1 MIKLDVCFGDFIFAV
16 TIDWH
21 VAWILEEICK
31 LILLKTKCPIQSLLQ
46 ILCILTKACTLINFI
61 SSNSNPTSQREAKAS
76 SHFYFTRGHSIFYL
90 PLAPLERWLGSKSSP
105 IKKIVWRVQILLA
118 SLRKISENSLKDRE
132 GGREGGGG
140 ELQIKKWNIPKAVY
154 QTTLILIRIKS
165 SFYSPIHNMLW
176 FNFSWIQILFSLVCT
191 YANVW

>member
-46 ILCILTKACTLINFI
+46 ILYILTKVCTLINPI
-61 SSNSNPTSQREAKAS
+61 SSNSNPTSQREAKPS

-90 PLAPLERWLGSKSSP
+90 LLTPLERWLESKSSP
-105 IKKIVWRVQILLA
+105 IKKKLSEGSRFCWLLWGKT
-118 SLRKISENSLKDRE
+118 LNPLK
-132 GGREGGGG
+132 GQGGGG
-140 ELQIKKWNIPKAVY
+140 GGVADKKWNIPKAVY
-154 QTTLILIRIKS
+154 QTTLKLLRIKI

-176 FNFSWIQILFSLVCT
+176 FNFLLDSNFIFPCL
-191 YANVW
+191 